1 MEHVIIG
8 NGVAAIGAVEGI
20 REIDKVSPVT
30 IISAEPYRV
39 YGRPLIANLLS
50 GKIVEADIYY
60 RADDFYEA
68 RGVKLLLGEKAARID
83 VEKKRVVLESGKEVS
98 FGRLLI
104 ATGGIPFIPPIKG
117 GEGSG
122 VYTFTTLDDAKDM
135 EALPGKVER
144 VVVIGGG
151 LIGLKA
157 AESLHDRGIKVTVVE
172 LADRILSS
180 AFDCEAGEIVEKRL
194 KEVGIEI
201 VLENSVKEI
210 VRAKGRIKAVILN
223 NGERHECG
231 AVVIAIGVIP
241 SKAIVEGTG
250 IMTNRGILTDGNMQT
265 SVPGI
270 YAAGDVAEAPDL
282 LLGQKRVTPIWPNA
296 YLQGR
301 YAGLNMAGAKKSY
314 RGGVAMNSIEFY
326 GIPTVSM
333 GISNPP
339 DEGYVVRA
347 VYEPKKNLYRKIV
360 LKGHRLVGAVLVG
373 QIQRAGVLSGLMT
386 GRTNVESFEDEL
398 LNGEFGFA
406 GMPPDVRKKILA
418 ENR

>member
-30 IISAEPYRV
+30 IISAEPYRT

-60 RADDFYEA
+60 RPDDFYEA
-68 RGVKLLLGEKAARID
+68 RGVKLLLGEKAVRID

-122 VYTFTTLDDAKDM
+122 VYTFTTLDDAKDL

-180 AFDCEAGEIVEKRL
+180 AFDREAGEIVEKRL

-201 VLENSVKEI
+201 VLDNSVKEI
-210 VRAKGRIKAVILN
+210 VRVKGRIRAVILN
-223 NGERHECG
+223 DGERRECG
-231 AVVIAIGVIP
+231 AVVIAIGVVP

-282 LLGQKRVTPIWPNA
+282 LLGQKKVTPIWPNA

-301 YAGLNMAGAKKSY
+301 HAGLNMAGAKKPY

-326 GIPTVSM
+326 GIPTVSI

-339 DEGYVVRA
+339 EEGYVVRA
-347 VYEPKKNLYRKIV
+347 VYEPKKNHYRKIV
-360 LKGHRLVGAVLVG
+360 LKEHCLVGAVLVG
-373 QIQRAGVLSGLMT
+373 QIQRAGVLTGLMI
-386 GRTNVESFEDEL
+386 GRTNVEGFEEDL

-406 GMPPDVRKKILA
+406 GMPSDVRKKILA
-418 ENR
+418 EKR